1 MKILKLESRCYTE
14 QAFALTVFPL
24 FLFVS
29 LSLVQTSELSIK
41 SCESDAPF
49 PVHPG
54 TSECCTKE
62 GLERKLCMAAL
73 SHQPQ
78 EFPAYVE
85 PTNDE
90 ICEAFR
96 KDPKGFADQ

>member
-1 MKILKLESRCYTE
+1 MENHIYCTDFLHMPP
-14 QAFALTVFPL
+14 PL
-24 FLFVS
+24 SF
-29 LSLVQTSELSIK
+29 QTSELSIK

-54 TSECCTKE
+54 TPECCTKE

-73 SHQPQ
+73 NHQPR
-78 EFPAYVE
+78 EFPTYVE
-85 PTNDE
+85 PTNEE